1 MAGKQLSAN
10 YKYILDNYKPLSKEE
25 EQTASPHDLVMHNF
39 RYMFTAFKKYM
50 AWMSHDEYASEIIAG
65 LYDAANRFDKN
76 SGYKFFTYAKNYVN
90 LYLINYKRKF
100 QNVVSFNPS
109 ILNKIETL
117 KTFIANYKNANNGKE
132 PSKKE
137 IIAKFKYSD
146 KTYKQYMGYITQF
159 NLVSIDKEIGNSS
172 SNSSQNRTVADVLS
186 PKDIVDMD
194 EAEIAGSCE
203 KRDMIENM
211 KVAFKKLNKYEQY
224 VIDHYVLRNE
234 PLGKIAKAMKTNNA
248 KVQEIHASAIN
259 KMRSYVNA

>member
-1 MAGKQLSAN
+1 MG
-10 YKYILDNYKPLSKEE
+10 
-25 EQTASPHDLVMHNF
+25 
-39 RYMFTAFKKYM
+39 
-50 AWMSHDEYASEIIAG
+50 
-65 LYDAANRFDKN
+65 
-76 SGYKFFTYAKNYVN
+76 
-90 LYLINYKRKF
+90 
-100 QNVVSFNPS
+100 NVVSFNPS

-117 KTFIANYKNANNGKE
+117 KTFIANYKNANNGKA
-132 PSKKE
+132 PTKKE

-159 NLVSIDKEIGNSS
+159 NLISVDKEIGNSS
-172 SNSSQNRTVADVLS
+172 SNSIQNRTVADVLS

-194 EAEIAGSCE
+194 EVEISTSCE

-224 VIDHYVLRNE
+224 VVDHYILRNE

-259 KMRSYVNA
+259 KMRKYVNS